1 MNMRKFSGLSLCVRG
16 TKCKLILREQKTA
29 KKKKGFSLTP
39 EKKKLLKV
47 FHSVSALYK
56 FKSGKTCKA

>member
-1 MNMRKFSGLSLCVRG
+1 MLYV
-16 TKCKLILREQKTA
+16 QKGA

-47 FHSVSALYK
+47 CVDSDS
-56 FKSGKTCKA
+56 